1 MYALIVQLAR
11 ALAAAIPRAAQD
23 GVARGLME
31 SAEARAGT
39 NPEQAQQLRA
49 AACAYLR
56 VVR

>member
-1 MYALIVQLAR
+1 MYALIAQMARILA
-11 ALAAAIPRAAQD
+11 LVTPRASQD
-23 GVARGLME
+23 GIARGLME

-39 NPEQAQQLRA
+39 DPEQAQELRA

>member
-1 MYALIVQLAR
+1 VYALIAQIAR
-11 ALAAAIPRAAQD
+11 AFSLVAPRASQD
-23 GVARGLME
+23 GIARGLME

-39 NPEQAQQLRA
+39 NPEQAQELRA

>member
-1 MYALIVQLAR
+1 MFAFIAQIAR
-11 ALAAAIPRAAQD
+11 VLVPAVPRRAAD
-23 GVARGLME
+23 GFARGLME

-39 NPEQAQQLRA
+39 NPAQAQELRA

>member
-1 MYALIVQLAR
+1 MYALIAQLAR
-11 ALAAAIPRAAQD
+11 ALAPAPRASQD
-23 GVARGLME
+23 GFARGLME